1 MDDLAKKLNI
11 TDSEGWYNITGST
24 LQEHGGGGL
33 LIGKY
38 NGSVYQLLKEVY
50 PQYQESCRNFVLR
63 IVRDLKLDKVEDVL
77 KVSEEFPYYIHYL
90 VYTKL
95 HQSCNP
101 QLFRQHNN
109 SVVACTVSDRM

>member
-11 TDSEGWYNITGST
+11 TDSEGCIISLDQPSKNMVEWTADRKIQRFCLST
-24 LQEHGGGGL
+24 VE
-33 LIGKY
+33 
-38 NGSVYQLLKEVY
+38 EVY

-63 IVRDLKLDKVEDVL
+63 IVRDLKLDKVEMFS

-95 HQSCNP
+95 HQILQP
-101 QLFRQHNN
+101 
-109 SVVACTVSDRM
+109 ATI